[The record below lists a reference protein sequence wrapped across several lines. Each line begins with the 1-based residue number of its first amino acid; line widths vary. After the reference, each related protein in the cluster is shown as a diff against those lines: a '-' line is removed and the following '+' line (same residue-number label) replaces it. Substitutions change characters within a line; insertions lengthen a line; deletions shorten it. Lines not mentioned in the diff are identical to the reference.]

1 MIVRVLFVLAIFL
14 TPVRAEEVPSQC
26 FAAASQKYGTPMEIL
41 VAIGLVESGLNND
54 AINQN
59 SNGSRDVC
67 AMQIN
72 SWWLPKIEE
81 YGITEDVLRN
91 DPCTC
96 VAVGAWI
103 LAQGIESHGPTWGA
117 VGVYHSPTL
126 QHQRR
131 YVRLVKS
138 RLTEASTLVKSW
150 RLIHNVN
157 E

>member
-1 MIVRVLFVLAIFL
+1 MIIRVFFVLAIFV
-14 TPVRAEEVPSQC
+14 TPARAGEVPSQC

-54 AINQN
+54 AINRN
-59 SNGSRDVC
+59 RNGSRDVC

-72 SWWLPKIEE
+72 SWWLPRIGE
-81 YGITEDVLRN
+81 YGISEDVLRN

-103 LAQGIESHGPTWGA
+103 LAQSIQTHGRTWGA
-117 VGVYHSPTL
+117 VGGYHSPTL

-131 YVRLVKS
+131 YVGLVKS
-138 RLTEASTLVKSW
+138 RMEQASALVKSW
-150 RLIHNVN
+150 RLTHNVK